1 MTSEDCVY
9 NIAVV
14 AEYTGSNSDSTGR
27 SDADVRG
34 ASAHVSTIRSG
45 RSMRA
50 DVRYPAHTNARA
62 LVPANV
68 RGAYTPADLRGMR
81 SSGSSSGSIKQRQR
95 HLKYESTALV
105 ETSSTHNNIQYL
117 TPINV
122 ALFSITALT
131 DKSTVFIPCS
141 ARDPPD
147 GSLYSTQA
155 ALSVTASATS
165 PANTQTQR
173 QYELCSAPISTT
185 TIPPT
190 EALGILAVSLEQCYG
205 HTSLYICADDGHC
218 STVLPTT
225 AEWAYSATT
234 TVSCQKLW
242 GPIPTPG

>member
-14 AEYTGSNSDSTGR
+14 AEYTGSYSDPKAP
-27 SDADVRG
+27 ADVR
-34 ASAHVSTIRSG
+34 
-45 RSMRA
+45 SM
-50 DVRYPAHTNARA
+50 
-62 LVPANV
+62 
-68 RGAYTPADLRGMR
+68 
-81 SSGSSSGSIKQRQR
+81 SSSGSIKQRQK
-95 HLKYESTALV
+95 HLKYKSTALV
-105 ETSSTHNNIQYL
+105 ETTKANDNNRVQYN

-131 DKSTVFIPCS
+131 DSSTVFIPCS

-147 GSLYSTQA
+147 GFLFSTQA

-225 AEWAYSATT
+225 DEWAYSATT

-242 GPIPTPG
+242 GPIPTPGR

>member
-1 MTSEDCVY
+1 MHVHVGVSFIDANYLITLPIKGSKCDPAVTSEDCVY

-14 AEYTGSNSDSTGR
+14 AEYTGSSSDVR
-27 SDADVRG
+27 ADAHADARASSGTTDMTATDVRG
-34 ASAHVSTIRSG
+34 
-45 RSMRA
+45 
-50 DVRYPAHTNARA
+50 
-62 LVPANV
+62 
-68 RGAYTPADLRGMR
+68 
-81 SSGSSSGSIKQRQR
+81 SSGSIKQRQR

-105 ETSSTHNNIQYL
+105 MTKSTRNNIQYL

-131 DKSTVFIPCS
+131 DSSTVFIPCS

-147 GSLYSTQA
+147 GFLYSTQA

-185 TIPPT
+185 ITPPT

-205 HTSLYICADDGHC
+205 HTSLYVCADDGHC

-225 AEWAYSATT
+225 TEWAYSATT
-234 TVSCQKLW
+234 AVSCQKLW
-242 GPIPTPG
+242 GPIPTPGK